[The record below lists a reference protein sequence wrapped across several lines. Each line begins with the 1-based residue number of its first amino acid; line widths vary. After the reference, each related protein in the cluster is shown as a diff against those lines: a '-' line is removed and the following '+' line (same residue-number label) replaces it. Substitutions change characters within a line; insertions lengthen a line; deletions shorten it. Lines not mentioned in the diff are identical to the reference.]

1 MQAKKKLELERQAEE
16 RAKLSAEKAEERKKK
31 EAGTWQTL
39 SYSSCRAHLQ
49 FHQVPKCWYVG
60 GVWMFGCLD
69 IAQDQRK
76 KEQAAAE
83 AAKRQ
88 QEKKEEQSLRYWN

>member
-1 MQAKKKLELERQAEE
+1 
-16 RAKLSAEKAEERKKK
+16 
-31 EAGTWQTL
+31 
-39 SYSSCRAHLQ
+39 
-49 FHQVPKCWYVG
+49 
-60 GVWMFGCLD
+60 MFGCLD

-88 QEKKEEQSLRYWN
+88 QEKKEEQSLRYWNSNRSARNQQWRETVEPWHPTMALKW